1 MLYSEKLIDRFGLS
15 RSFYLKLK
23 LEKLLYL
30 MYEYTGLD
38 GKEDIW
44 WRFHNIYRRERHC
57 FKGKLV
63 NY

>member
-15 RSFYLKLK
+15 RPFYLKLK

-38 GKEDIW
+38 GKEEIW
-44 WRFHNIYRRERHC
+44 WRFHTIYRCRKTL
-57 FKGKLV
+57 F
-63 NY
+63 